1 MSSSTAALAAAAAAS
16 AALLVLAA
24 FAGGVEAREC
34 GSAWLPAAKKVPAAA
49 EAKVP
54 AVIVFG
60 DSTVDTG
67 NNNAVATM
75 LKSNFPPYGR
85 DLGAATGRFCNGRLP
100 PDFMSEALG
109 LPPLVPAYLDPAYGI
124 ADFARGV
131 CFASAGTGLDNAT
144 AGVLAV
150 IPLWKE
156 VEYFKEYQ
164 RRLRRHAGRA
174 AARRIVRDALYV
186 VSIGT
191 NDFLEN
197 YFLLVTGRFK
207 QFTVGEFE
215 DFLVAQAAGFLA
227 AIHRLG
233 ARRVAFAGL
242 SAIGCLPL
250 ERTLNALRGGC
261 VEEYNQVARDYN
273 VKLNAMIAGLQSSL
287 PGLKIAYVPVYDDML
302 NLINNPST
310 LGLEN
315 VEQGCCATGMFEMSY
330 LCNEK
335 NPLTCPDADKYFFWD
350 SFHPTEKVNR
360 FFANST
366 LQICLRELLS

>member
-1 MSSSTAALAAAAAAS
+1 MAAAALAV
-16 AALLVLAA
+16 LVVATA
-24 FAGGVEAREC
+24 VFCGAEARE
-34 GSAWLPAAKKVPAAA
+34 AWLPPAA
-49 EAKVP
+49 AKVP

-67 NNNAVATM
+67 NNN
-75 LKSNFPPYGR
+75 P
-85 DLGAATGRFCNGRLP
+85 
-100 PDFMSEALG
+100 
-109 LPPLVPAYLDPAYGI
+109 PPLVPAYLDPAYGI
-124 ADFARGV
+124 QDFARGV

-144 AGVLAV
+144 AGVLVHLTVARALQPWRFPALRDGTGSSQVAEGDPAV

-164 RRLRRHAGRA
+164 RRLRRQAGRA
-174 AARRIVRDALYV
+174 AARRVVRDALYV
-186 VSIGT
+186 VSVGT

-215 DFLVAQAAGFLA
+215 DFLVAQAAEFLT
-227 AIHRLG
+227 AIYRLG

-250 ERTLNALRGGC
+250 ERTLNAVRGGC
-261 VEEYNQVARDYN
+261 IEEYNQVARDYN
-273 VKLNAMIAGLQSSL
+273 VKVNAMMAELRSSL
-287 PGLKIAYVPVYDDML
+287 PGLKLAYIPVYDDML

-315 VEQGCCATGMFEMSY
+315 VEQGCCATGMFEMGY

-335 NPLTCPDADKYFFWD
+335 SPLTCPDADKYFFWD

-366 LQICLRELLS
+366 LQICLKELL

>member
-1 MSSSTAALAAAAAAS
+1 MPVTRTMAAAAPRLRLLAAAVLVVMAAC
-16 AALLVLAA
+16 
-24 FAGGVEAREC
+24 GGEARESAL
-34 GSAWLPAAKKVPAAA
+34 GSAPSAAA
-49 EAKVP
+49 EGKVP

-67 NNNAVATM
+67 NNNVLGTM

-85 DLGAATGRFCNGRLP
+85 DIGGATGRFCNGRLP
-100 PDFMSEALG
+100 PDFISEGLG

-144 AGVLAV
+144 ASVLSV
-150 IPLWKE
+150 LPLSKE

-174 AARRIVRDALYV
+174 AARRIVRDALYI

-197 YFLLVTGRFK
+197 YFLFVTGRFK
-207 QFTVGEFE
+207 EFTVGEFE
-215 DFLVAQAAGFLA
+215 DFLVAQAADFLT
-227 AIHRLG
+227 AIYRLG
-233 ARRVAFAGL
+233 ARRVSFAGL

-250 ERTLNALRGGC
+250 ERTLNLLRGGC
-261 VEEYNQVARDYN
+261 IEEYNQVARDYN
-273 VKLNAMIAGLQSSL
+273 VKVKAMISSLCSSL
-287 PGLKIAYVPVYDDML
+287 PGVKIAYIPVYDDML

-310 LGLEN
+310 LELEN
-315 VEQGCCATGMFEMSY
+315 VQEGCCATGKFEMSY

-335 NPLTCPDADKYFFWD
+335 SPLTCADADKYFFWD

-366 LQICLRELLS
+366 LQLCLRELL